1 MKNLYTLV
9 ALLLACS
16 TAFGQCEN
24 VDVSVSS
31 SDTSY
36 VQLYHPGF
44 FLLPSGNANVCAWE
58 VTTASGALVF
68 DTTTSGAAFEQGLV
82 LFDHT
87 VPITDSMFVTVV
99 ISNPVSGLTC
109 LITNTLYWE
118 ETEVFPGI
126 FVGNWNVIGF
136 NPGIATAVDEGT
148 AANAGDFI
156 LFPSPAADQLRIEA
170 PRGTYAL
177 TIRSTTGALVHSEAN
192 FMTSQPLDVSQL
204 EPGIYFVG
212 LQDGQGVS
220 LGMRKFIKG

>member
-1 MKNLYTLV
+1 MKNLYTVV
-9 ALLLACS
+9 AFLLAS
-16 TAFGQCEN
+16 SASLGQCEN
-24 VDVSVSS
+24 MDVSISS

-44 FLLPSGNANVCAWE
+44 FILPSGFANECAWQ
-58 VTTASGALVF
+58 V
-68 DTTTSGAAFEQGLV
+68 TTTSGDIVFETTTSGDAFEQGLV

-220 LGMRKFIKG
+220 LGMRKYIKG

>member
-1 MKNLYTLV
+1 MKHLYTV
-9 ALLLACS
+9 GAFLLAS
-16 TAFGQCEN
+16 SAAFGQCEN

-44 FLLPSGNANVCAWE
+44 FILPSGFANVCEWQ
-58 VTTASGALVF
+58 VTTTSGDVVF
-68 DTTTSGAAFEQGLV
+68 DTLTSGAAFEQGLV

-87 VPITDSMFVTVV
+87 VPITDSMFVTLV

-136 NPGIATAVDEGT
+136 NPGIATALDE
-148 AANAGDFI
+148 AGIGAERDFV
-156 LFPSPAADQLRIEA
+156 LFPSPAMDHLRIDA
-170 PRGTYAL
+170 PRSVYAL
-177 TIRSTTGALVHSEAN
+177 TIRSATGALVHSEAN
-192 FMTSQPLDVSQL
+192 FMTSQPIDVSQL
-204 EPGIYFVG
+204 QPGIYFVG
-212 LQDGQGVS
+212 LQDERGVNR
-220 LGMRKFIKG
+220 GMRKFIKG

>member
-1 MKNLYTLV
+1 MKKLY
-9 ALLLACS
+9 ALAALIISSS
-16 TAFGQCEN
+16 TAFGQCQN

-44 FLLPSGNANVCAWE
+44 FLLPSGNANVCEWE
-58 VTTASGALVF
+58 VTTAAGDLVF
-68 DTTTSGAAFEQGLV
+68 DTLTSGAAFEQGLV

-87 VPITDSMFVTVV
+87 VPITDTMFVNLV

-136 NPGIATAVDEGT
+136 NPGISTAVDEGRS
-148 AANAGDFI
+148 ANAGDFV
-156 LFPSPAADQLRIEA
+156 LFPSPAADHVWIDA
-170 PRGTYAL
+170 PRSTYAL
-177 TIRSTTGALVHSEAN
+177 TIRSTTGALVHSKAN
-192 FMTSQPLDVSQL
+192 FMTSQTLDVSQL
-204 EPGIYFVG
+204 QPGIYFVG
-212 LQDGQGVS
+212 LQDEQGLS

>member
-1 MKNLYTLV
+1 MKNLYALV
-9 ALLLACS
+9 ALFLAS
-16 TAFGQCEN
+16 YTAFGQCQN

-44 FLLPSGNANVCAWE
+44 FLLPSGNANVCEWE
-58 VTTASGALVF
+58 VTTAAGDLVF
-68 DTTTSGAAFEQGLV
+68 ETTTSGAAFEQGLV

-87 VPITDSMFVTVV
+87 VPITDSMFVTLV

-118 ETEVFPGI
+118 ETEVFPGS

-136 NPGIATAVDEGT
+136 NPGIATTLDEGGT
-148 AANAGDFI
+148 VHAGDFI
-156 LFPSPAADQLRIEA
+156 LFPSPAAEQLRIEA

-192 FMTSQPLDVSQL
+192 FMTSQSLEVSQL
-204 EPGIYFVG
+204 QPGIYFVA
-212 LQDGQGVS
+212 LQDEQGVS

>member
-1 MKNLYTLV
+1 MKKLYALV
-9 ALLLACS
+9 ALFLASS
-16 TAFGQCEN
+16 TAFGQCQN

-31 SDTSY
+31 SDTNY

-44 FLLPSGNANVCAWE
+44 FLLPSGNANVCEWE
-58 VTTASGALVF
+58 VTTAAGDLVF
-68 DTTTSGAAFEQGLV
+68 DTLTSGAAFEQGLV

-87 VPITDSMFVTVV
+87 VPITDTMFVNLV

-136 NPGIATAVDEGT
+136 NPGISTAVDEGRS
-148 AANAGDFI
+148 ANAGDFV
-156 LFPSPAADQLRIEA
+156 LFPSPAADHLRIDA
-170 PRGTYAL
+170 PRSTYAL

-192 FMTSQPLDVSQL
+192 FMTSQTLDVSQL
-204 EPGIYFVG
+204 QPGIYFMG
-212 LQDGQGVS
+212 LQDEQGLS

>member
-9 ALLLACS
+9 ALFLASS
-16 TAFGQCEN
+16 TAFGQCQF

-58 VTTASGALVF
+58 VTTVAGDVVF
-68 DTTTSGAAFEQGLV
+68 DTLTSGAASEQGLV

-136 NPGIATAVDEGT
+136 NPGVATAVDGPGADNEIGFT
-148 AANAGDFI
+148 
-156 LFPSPAADQLRIEA
+156 LFPSPAQDQVRIEA
-170 PRGTYAL
+170 PGSSYAL

-212 LQDGQGVS
+212 LQDEQGVA
-220 LGMRKFIKG
+220 LGMRRFIKG